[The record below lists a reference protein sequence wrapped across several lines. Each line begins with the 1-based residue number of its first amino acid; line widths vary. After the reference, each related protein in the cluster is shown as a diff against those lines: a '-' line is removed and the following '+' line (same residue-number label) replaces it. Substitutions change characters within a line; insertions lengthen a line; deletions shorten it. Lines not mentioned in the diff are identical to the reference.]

1 MEISGHQ
8 LAPDLNAAVRTYAFA
23 SAGVARMHEK
33 SLPILPHQLTALQR
47 AGSALEAIR
56 SGAEQD
62 LASAFRQ
69 QPSLLQE
76 AAKGQIQNVLQ
87 AMQREAEVRT
97 DPNLR
102 AGRFVATWQALDRER
117 ARLMRGADASR
128 LDGVQTR
135 MGALA
140 RALERDPQMESALH
154 SRRAELGLQHIPGRS
169 LTGDL
174 MQRIGVERKRG
185 RELGLE
191 L

>member
-1 MEISGHQ
+1 
-8 LAPDLNAAVRTYAFA
+8 
-23 SAGVARMHEK
+23 MHEN
-33 SLPILPHQLTALQR
+33 SLPILPHQMTALQR

-76 AAKGQIQNVLQ
+76 AANGQIQNVLL
-87 AMQREAEVRT
+87 AMQREAKMRT
-97 DPNLR
+97 DPAFR
-102 AGRFVATWQALDRER
+102 AERFVATWQTLDRER
-117 ARLMRGADASR
+117 TRLMRGADQSR
-128 LDGVQTR
+128 LDGVQAR

-140 RALERDPQMESALH
+140 LALERDPQMESALR
-154 SRRAELGLQHIPGRS
+154 SRRAELGLQHTPGRS
-169 LTGDL
+169 LAGDL
-174 MQRIGVERKRG
+174 MQRIGAERQRG